1 VPGTSVLE
9 FATTEGQCSGVSSLE
24 WDDGGLVG
32 EPTDPM
38 LEVKLR
44 PPPLR
49 SEWIARARLVEN
61 LHQAAQ
67 RPVTLIAAPAGYG
80 KTTLVTQ
87 WLASGSRPATA
98 AWVSL
103 DTTDNDP
110 VRLWSH
116 VATAL
121 DRAGC
126 TITRD
131 VAGFIAAGG
140 SDLTTSVLPMIIDA
154 IAARFA
160 HTTLVIDDF
169 QVVCPDCIVQFD
181 FLIEHLPV
189 KAHLVLISRSDPAL
203 RLGRLRAAG
212 KLSEIRADDL
222 AFNVEEVSSL
232 LSSDRVQL
240 STDAVSELMHRTEG
254 WPAGLYL
261 ATLSLAGREDPS
273 EFVHHFSGNNRFI
286 GEYLTEEV
294 LSRQTDEM
302 RNFILGMS
310 VLDRLSAPLADYMTR
325 SRNSANLLRELEHS
339 NLFLI
344 PLDEEERWFRFHHLF
359 GAVARSALESEQPD
373 RVLELHQRAA
383 DWLSKN
389 GYVVEAV
396 PHALSAGAG
405 DQAASLVQANWLRF
419 FDAGL
424 AITVRGWLH
433 ALETS
438 TADESCATIVTAA
451 WMAALSG
458 DREELNRRL
467 ALLDITDHRGP
478 LPDGTKSAES
488 AAALIQ
494 GLLGF
499 GGPLEMLASARRA
512 AALETDGSTPWY
524 TVANAALGHAAYV
537 AGDLDT
543 AMRALPR
550 AAYSDAA
557 PGMIKV
563 LALGTLSL
571 SQAELGHHEAAQR
584 LAEEAIEVVE
594 TRSLQALPHV
604 SMAFTALG
612 QSQAALGDVKEAMAT
627 LEYGLTLR
635 RKLPG
640 LSPWPTIH
648 HLLIMGRV
656 AGISEDL
663 PLAARLLDEVSQL
676 MQHYGEG
683 MATMAAR
690 LDSVRK
696 GLRER
701 STPQIDGEALTA
713 REMDVLRRLAG
724 SQSLGAI
731 AASLYLSP
739 NTIKTHTAALY
750 RKLGAR
756 SRFEAVRIGRERLLI

>member
-1 VPGTSVLE
+1 
-9 FATTEGQCSGVSSLE
+9 VSSLE
-24 WDDGGLVG
+24 WDDVGLVSD
-32 EPTDPM
+32 PTDPM
-38 LEVKLR
+38 LEAKLR

-49 SEWIARARLVEN
+49 SEWVARARLLDKLQE
-61 LHQAAQ
+61 AAQ

-87 WLASGSRPATA
+87 WLASGSRPATV

-103 DTTDNDP
+103 DTTENDP

-126 TITRD
+126 TIARD
-131 VAGFIAAGG
+131 VADFIAAGA
-140 SDLTTSVLPMIIDA
+140 SDLTRSVLPMIIDA
-154 IAARFA
+154 IAARLP
-160 HTTLVIDDF
+160 HTTVVIDDF
-169 QVVCPDCIVQFD
+169 QSVCPDCIAQFD

-222 AFNVEEVSSL
+222 AFNVEEASSL

-240 STDAVSELMHRTEG
+240 PTDAVSELMRRTEG

-261 ATLSLAGREDPS
+261 ATLSLAGRGDPS

-310 VLDRLSAPLADYMTR
+310 VLDRFSAPLADYMTR
-325 SRNSANLLRELEHS
+325 SRRSAHLLRELEHS

-344 PLDEEERWFRFHHLF
+344 PLDEEKRWFRFHHLF
-359 GAVARSALESEQPD
+359 GAVARSALEADQPD
-373 RVLELHQRAA
+373 RVPELHQRAA

-389 GYVVEAV
+389 DYVGEAV
-396 PHALSAGAG
+396 PHAVSAGAA
-405 DQAASLVQANWLRF
+405 DQAAALVQANWLRY

-433 ALETS
+433 DLEAS
-438 TADESCATIVTAA
+438 TADETCPTIVTAA

-458 DREELNRRL
+458 DHEQLSRRL
-467 ALLDITDHRGP
+467 AQLGSTEFRGP

-488 AAALIQ
+488 AMALIR
-494 GLLGF
+494 GLFGF
-499 GGPLEMLASARRA
+499 GGPLEMLAEARRA
-512 AALETDGSTPWY
+512 AAVETDGSTPWY
-524 TVANAALGHAAYV
+524 AVANAALGHAAYV
-537 AGDLDT
+537 AGDLNT

-550 AAYSDAA
+550 GAYSDAA
-557 PGMIKV
+557 PAMTKI

-571 SQAELGHHEAAQR
+571 TQAEEGNQAAAR
-584 LAEEAIEVVE
+584 DLAQEAIEVVE

-604 SMAFTALG
+604 SIAFTALG
-612 QSQAALGDVKEAMAT
+612 QSQAAFGALKDAMAT
-627 LEYGLTLR
+627 LEYGLSLC

-640 LSPWPTIH
+640 LSPWPTMH
-648 HLLIMGRV
+648 HLLIMARV
-656 AGISEDL
+656 AGISRDL
-663 PLAARLLDEVSQL
+663 PLAGRLLDDVSPL
-676 MQHYGEG
+676 MQLFGQG
-683 MATMAAR
+683 MSAMAAR
-690 LDSVRK
+690 LDTVRK
-696 GLRER
+696 GLRTL
-701 STPQIDGEALTA
+701 SSPQLDGEALTG
-713 REMDVLRRLAG
+713 REMDVLRRLTG
-724 SQSLGAI
+724 SQSLGEI
-731 AASLYLSP
+731 AAALYLSP
-739 NTIKTHTAALY
+739 NTVKTHTMALY

>member
-1 VPGTSVLE
+1 VLGTSVLE
-9 FATTEGQCSGVSSLE
+9 FATTEGQCSAVSSLE
-24 WDDGGLVG
+24 WDDGGPDR
-32 EPTDPM
+32 EPIDHM
-38 LEVKLR
+38 LEAKLR

-49 SEWIARARLVEN
+49 SEWVIRSRLLDN
-61 LHQAAQ
+61 LQHAAE
-67 RPVTLIAAPAGYG
+67 RPVTLIAAPPGYG
-80 KTTLVTQ
+80 KSTLVTQ
-87 WLASGSRPATA
+87 WLASGSRPATV

-103 DTTDNDP
+103 DVADNDP
-110 VRLWSH
+110 AHLWSH
-116 VATAL
+116 IATAL

-126 TITRD
+126 IIPRD
-131 VAGFIAAGG
+131 VAGFIAAGA

-160 HTTLVIDDF
+160 HITLVIDDF
-169 QVVCPDCIVQFD
+169 QLVSADCSPTFD

-189 KAHLVLISRSDPAL
+189 KAHLVLISRSDPVL

-222 AFNVEEVSSL
+222 AFNLEEASSL
-232 LSSDRVQL
+232 LSHHVRL
-240 STDAVSELMHRTEG
+240 STEAVSELMHRTEG

-261 ATLSLAGREDPS
+261 ATLSLAGRADPS
-273 EFVHHFSGNNRFI
+273 EFVHHFSGNNRFV

-294 LSRQTDEM
+294 LSRQTEEM
-302 RNFILGMS
+302 RNFILDVS
-310 VLDRLSAPLADYMTR
+310 VLDRISAPLADYITR
-325 SRNSANLLRELEHS
+325 GRRSGHLLRELEHS

-344 PLDEEERWFRFHHLF
+344 PLDNEERWFRFHHLF
-359 GAVARSALESEQPD
+359 GAVARSALEAEHPD
-373 RVLELHQRAA
+373 NVPELHQRAA
-383 DWLSKN
+383 DWLSSN

-396 PHALSAGAG
+396 PHALSAGAV
-405 DQAASLVQANWLRF
+405 DQAASLVQANWLRY

-424 AITVRGWLH
+424 AITVRGWLK
-433 ALETS
+433 ALEAS

-458 DREELNRRL
+458 DHDKLSRRL
-467 ALLDITDHRGP
+467 AQLDITEHRGR

-488 AAALIQ
+488 AAALIR
-494 GLLGF
+494 GLFGF
-499 GGPLEMLASARRA
+499 GGPLEMLASARLA
-512 AALETDGSTPWY
+512 ATLETDGSTPWY

-571 SQAELGHHEAAQR
+571 SQAELGHREVAQR

-612 QSQAALGDVKEAMAT
+612 QSQAAVGDVKGAMAT

-640 LSPWPTIH
+640 LSAWPTIH
-648 HLLIMGRV
+648 HLLVMGRV
-656 AGISEDL
+656 AAISEDL
-663 PLAARLLDEVSQL
+663 PLAARLLDEVSLL

-690 LDSVRK
+690 LDAVRK

-739 NTIKTHTAALY
+739 NTVKTHTAALY

>member
-1 VPGTSVLE
+1 
-9 FATTEGQCSGVSSLE
+9 VSSLE
-24 WDDGGLVG
+24 WDDGDLVG
-32 EPTDPM
+32 PIDPM
-38 LEVKLR
+38 LEAKLR

-49 SEWIARARLVEN
+49 SEWVARARLLDKLQE
-61 LHQAAQ
+61 AAQ

-87 WLASGSRPATA
+87 WLASRSRPATV

-126 TITRD
+126 TIARD
-131 VAGFIAAGG
+131 VADFIAAGA

-169 QVVCPDCIVQFD
+169 QVVCPDCIAQFD

-222 AFNVEEVSSL
+222 AFNVEEASSL
-232 LSSDRVQL
+232 LSLDSVQL
-240 STDAVSELMHRTEG
+240 PTDAVSELMRRTEG

-261 ATLSLAGREDPS
+261 ATLSLAGRGDPS

-310 VLDRLSAPLADYMTR
+310 VLDRFSAPLADYMTR
-325 SRNSANLLRELEHS
+325 RRRSAHLLRELENS

-344 PLDEEERWFRFHHLF
+344 PLDDEKRWFRFHHLF
-359 GAVARSALESEQPD
+359 GAVARSALEADQPD
-373 RVLELHQRAA
+373 RVPELHQRAA

-389 GYVVEAV
+389 DYVGEAV
-396 PHALSAGAG
+396 PHAVSAGAA
-405 DQAASLVQANWLRF
+405 DQAAALVQANWLRY

-424 AITVRGWLH
+424 AITIRGWLH
-433 ALETS
+433 DLEAS
-438 TADESCATIVTAA
+438 TADESSATIVTAA

-458 DREELNRRL
+458 DHEQLGRRMAQL
-467 ALLDITDHRGP
+467 GSTEHRGP

-488 AAALIQ
+488 AIALIR
-494 GLLGF
+494 GLFGF
-499 GGPLEMLASARRA
+499 GGPSEMLAEARRA
-512 AALETDGSTPWY
+512 AVVETDVSTPWY
-524 TVANAALGHAAYV
+524 AVANAALGHAAYV
-537 AGDLDT
+537 AGDLNT

-550 AAYSDAA
+550 GAYSDAA
-557 PGMIKV
+557 PAMTKI
-563 LALGTLSL
+563 LALGILSL
-571 SQAELGHHEAAQR
+571 AQAQVGNQAAAR
-584 LAEEAIEVVE
+584 GFAEEAIEVVE
-594 TRSLQALPHV
+594 TRSLQALPHA
-604 SMAFTALG
+604 SIAFTALG
-612 QSQAALGDVKEAMAT
+612 QSQAASGALQNAMAT
-627 LEYGLTLR
+627 LEYGLSLR

-648 HLLIMGRV
+648 HLLIMARV
-656 AGISEDL
+656 AGISRDL
-663 PLAARLLDEVSQL
+663 PLASRLLDDVSRL
-676 MQHYGEG
+676 MQQYSQG
-683 MATMAAR
+683 MSAMVAR
-690 LDSVRK
+690 LDAVRD
-696 GLRER
+696 GLRTL
-701 STPQIDGEALTA
+701 SSPPLDGEALTG
-713 REMDVLRRLAG
+713 REMDVLRRLTG
-724 SQSLGAI
+724 SQSLGEI
-731 AASLYLSP
+731 AAALYLSS
-739 NTIKTHTAALY
+739 NTVKTHSQALY
-750 RKLGAR
+750 RKLGAH
-756 SRFEAVRIGRERLLI
+756 SRLEAVRIGRERLLI